1 MFYKN
6 NILIGIC
13 LAGTMLNSCSRGG
26 GQSTPKAK
34 KQVTTNLTLNHN
46 ATAINTYEVEA
57 EVVCPSDTSIFYI
70 TNASPKFE
78 VVDGEKCTIKIK
90 NFNYTE
96 TGSSSQSYNSSSALT
111 LTYNADNTVTSAA
124 THGEYTKASDSSI
137 KKYLNGVKA
146 LEGDPLSLILLDFAT
161 ETLSTWESLKTVE
174 KTFQF
179 QEVKL
184 PNPLS
189 LRLIKNSFKA
199 SNARS
204 FTINHTLSNTIR
216 GITNW
221 PNSAENTTGCKIISS
236 ATELTPFGGGTN
248 FTPNMTLINDV
259 DKAYKAT
266 GSKNCSDIRLGER
279 DNWKDLK
286 FANQYIVLAN
296 ESPLGNSYRVI
307 TITSSN

>member
-111 LTYNADNTVTSAA
+111 LTYNAVLWT
-124 THGEYTKASDSSI
+124 
-137 KKYLNGVKA
+137 
-146 LEGDPLSLILLDFAT
+146 P
-161 ETLSTWESLKTVE
+161 
-174 KTFQF
+174 
-179 QEVKL
+179 
-184 PNPLS
+184 
-189 LRLIKNSFKA
+189 
-199 SNARS
+199 
-204 FTINHTLSNTIR
+204 
-216 GITNW
+216 
-221 PNSAENTTGCKIISS
+221 C
-236 ATELTPFGGGTN
+236 ELTH
-248 FTPNMTLINDV
+248 D
-259 DKAYKAT
+259 
-266 GSKNCSDIRLGER
+266 
-279 DNWKDLK
+279 
-286 FANQYIVLAN
+286 
-296 ESPLGNSYRVI
+296 
-307 TITSSN
+307 